1 MPLQLTPQ
9 IEIALGTVFLMIG
22 LAGPPL
28 EGWRILI
35 ALALAALVSRSGKFV
50 GGVAMLATIVGGY
63 AQHQNIHLATLVGGG
78 LVGIAAHFGYQRPR
92 VATAIAAL
100 SAIAGIAWLFL
111 G

>member
-1 MPLQLTPQ
+1 MLSQLTPQ
-9 IEIALGTVFLMIG
+9 VEIAFGTVFLMIG

-35 ALALAALVSRSGKFV
+35 ALVLATIVARSGKFV

-63 AQHQNIHLATLVGGG
+63 AQHQELRVALLVGAA
-78 LVGIAAHFGYQRPR
+78 LVGVASHFGYRRPR
-92 VATAIAAL
+92 AATTIAAA
-100 SAIAGIAWLFL
+100 SAVAGTAWLFF